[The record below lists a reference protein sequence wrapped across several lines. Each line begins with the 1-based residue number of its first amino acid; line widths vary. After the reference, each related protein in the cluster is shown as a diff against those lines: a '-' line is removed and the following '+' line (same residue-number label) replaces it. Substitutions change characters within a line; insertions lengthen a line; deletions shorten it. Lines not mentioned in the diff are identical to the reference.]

1 MKCDRCGGDAQTSTM
16 SRFNTETICIPCEV
30 KEKAHP
36 DYAEAARVEL
46 EAVKRGDYNYPG
58 VGKPQD
64 L

>member
-1 MKCDRCGGDAQTSTM
+1 MICDRCLRPSGSWKM
-16 SRFNTETICIPCEV
+16 SRFNTEDICPVCQ
-30 KEKAHP
+30 KEEEAHP

-58 VGKPQD
+58 VGKPLD